1 MIVFYRIISRR
12 FSQDAYSKRIREEV
26 NKLIIDIEH
35 ESNNAITILDNKMR
49 QIEKLTADIDK
60 HIILVEQEHN
70 KRIFQQQFNEN
81 YQMQKV
87 KKEQEATQREMQ
99 LRAFEQSDIANDPHK
114 HEIEIYKK
122 IINTP
127 EPSALSQREQVIEL
141 AKQGFSSDF
150 IAERVSLPLGEI
162 ALILSINK

>member
-1 MIVFYRIISRR
+1 MIIFYRIISRR
-12 FSQDAYSKRIREEV
+12 FSQDAYSNRIREEV
-26 NKLIIDIEH
+26 NQFIIDIEH
-35 ESNNAITILDNKMR
+35 ESSNAITILDNKMR

-60 HIILVEQEHN
+60 HIVLVEQEHN
-70 KRIFQQQFNEN
+70 KRMFQNQFNEN
-81 YQMQKV
+81 YQLQKF
-87 KKEQEATQREMQ
+87 KKEQEPAQEEIQTST
-99 LRAFEQSDIANDPHK
+99 FEHNDRTNNTRK

-122 IINTP
+122 IVTAP

>member
-60 HIILVEQEHN
+60 HIVLVEQEHT
-70 KRIFQQQFNEN
+70 KRMFQYQFNEN
-81 YQMQKV
+81 YQLQKV
-87 KKEQEATQREMQ
+87 KKEQEPAQRETPVCG
-99 LRAFEQSDIANDPHK
+99 FEQSDRPNDPHK

-122 IINTP
+122 TVNTP

-150 IAERVSLPLGEI
+150 IAERVKLPLGEI

>member
-1 MIVFYRIISRR
+1 MILMIVFYRIISRR

-87 KKEQEATQREMQ
+87 KKDS
-99 LRAFEQSDIANDPHK
+99 LK
-114 HEIEIYKK
+114 
-122 IINTP
+122 
-127 EPSALSQREQVIEL
+127 SQ
-141 AKQGFSSDF
+141 KM
-150 IAERVSLPLGEI
+150 
-162 ALILSINK
+162 